1 MVRKSDVESIDERG
15 GIGLYLHRVVPTQPY
30 AQGALLLMAAFSTS
44 KQSDRCGLIA
54 LDAAH
59 SKHCT
64 LCGGGVCVVVC
75 VCVGGW
81 VWLGALSSSR
91 LSHPSIPLV
100 SRMWVRGKPLKL
112 SRGGSTGTASIMSC
126 V

>member
-64 LCGGGVCVVVC
+64 LCGGGVRVVVC
-75 VCVGGW
+75 VCGW
-81 VWLGALSSSR
+81 VGVAGGTFLFPPLSS
-91 LSHPSIPLV
+91 LYPLGQSYV
-100 SRMWVRGKPLKL
+100 GK
-112 SRGGSTGTASIMSC
+112 RQASEA
-126 V
+126 